1 MTERRRDGFVNAELV
16 AVLSMIRDRGA
27 IGERSLEDAIAHAD
41 RFVTALPEA
50 GHRLV
55 DLGSGGGLP
64 GLVIAVRRPDVAV
77 TLVERRRS
85 RADLLRRAVSAL
97 GLDGVTVRDVDVAAL
112 DREASTAFDVV
123 TARSFASPAVTA
135 GWIGRLLRVGGL
147 GLVSEPP
154 EPDERRWTAEMLA
167 AAGLTDGGLVD
178 GLRRLVKR

>member
-1 MTERRRDGFVNAELV
+1 MTDRSGDGAADTTLV
-16 AVLSMIRDRGA
+16 AALSMIRDRGA
-27 IGERSLEDAIAHAD
+27 IGERSLGDAIAHAD
-41 RFVTALPEA
+41 RFVAALPHA

-97 GLDGVTVRDVDVAAL
+97 GLDRVAVADVDVAEVAR
-112 DREASTAFDVV
+112 DTPGGFDVV
-123 TARSFASPAVTA
+123 TARSFASPPVTA
-135 GWIGRLLRVGGL
+135 GWIGRLLRSGGL

-154 EPDERRWTAEMLA
+154 DPDGRRWSATLLA
-167 AAGLTDGGLVD
+167 AAELDDGGLVD
-178 GLRRLVKR
+178 GLRRLLKR

>member
-64 GLVIAVRRPDVAV
+64 GLVIAVRRRDVAV

-178 GLRRLVKR
+178 GLRRLLKR